1 MPPLT
6 LQVAPHARQARGQ
19 MLQLGQL
26 DLQLAFVALGA
37 QREDI
42 QDQRDPV
49 DHAQVEQ
56 PFQVALL
63 GRRQGLVEQ
72 HDVGQQ
78 GLGHAHALVR
88 LARADEE
95 LGVGAVALRRQR
107 ADDFGAGA
115 LGQHGEFL
123 GMGKEI
129 RVPEVDADDQC
140 AHTCTI
146 LKPETK
152 PGRDSGACIPLKRE
166 FRPGDENAR
175 RRGPSGGQ

>member
-1 MPPLT
+1 
-6 LQVAPHARQARGQ
+6 

-78 GLGHAHALVR
+78 GLGHAHA
-88 LARADEE
+88 
-95 LGVGAVALRRQR
+95 
-107 ADDFGAGA
+107 
-115 LGQHGEFL
+115 
-123 GMGKEI
+123 
-129 RVPEVDADDQC
+129 P
-140 AHTCTI
+140 
-146 LKPETK
+146 
-152 PGRDSGACIPLKRE
+152 
-166 FRPGDENAR
+166 RPPC
-175 RRGPSGGQ
+175 PSR

>member
-1 MPPLT
+1 
-6 LQVAPHARQARGQ
+6 

-95 LGVGAVALRRQR
+95 LGVGAVAPRRQR

-152 PGRDSGACIPLKRE
+152 PGRDSGRLYSLKRN
-166 FRPGDENAR
+166 FVLATKMPADVDRQAGNKR
-175 RRGPSGGQ
+175 